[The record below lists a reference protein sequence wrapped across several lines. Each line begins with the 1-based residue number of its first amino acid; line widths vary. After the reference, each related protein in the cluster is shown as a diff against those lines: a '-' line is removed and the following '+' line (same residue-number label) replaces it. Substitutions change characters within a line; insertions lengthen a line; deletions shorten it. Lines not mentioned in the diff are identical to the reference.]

1 MPSRFWFQRCCVL
14 KPSHQELH
22 RRLESIGSIE
32 IYCILT
38 ISNAY
43 CHFWNWIGFGKIKM
57 LNCVV
62 FSWQFLTIYLYL
74 SLSFSHRVA
83 VTKVAKA
90 LARHCRRCWRRNCSC
105 LRLPPAMLPWCHMS
119 HTCHTLP
126 WIQALS
132 MAKEQD
138 LQLIYR
144 VASKLATHGAHTA
157 QLFMSRLS
165 SDFRWILQELLSIC
179 FGNLPRCV
187 AFAEDV
193 DLPTSVKLVGALQRR
208 KSVPH
213 G

>member
-1 MPSRFWFQRCCVL
+1 
-14 KPSHQELH
+14 
-22 RRLESIGSIE
+22 
-32 IYCILT
+32 
-38 ISNAY
+38 
-43 CHFWNWIGFGKIKM
+43 M

-90 LARHCRRCWRRNCSC
+90 LARNCRRCWRRNCSC

-144 VASKLATHGAHTA
+144 VASKLATHGAQTE
-157 QLFMSRLS
+157 LSVSCLDSRVT
-165 SDFRWILQELLSIC
+165 SDEFCRNCL
-179 FGNLPRCV
+179 
-187 AFAEDV
+187 AFASEIFR
-193 DLPTSVKLVGALQRR
+193 GAWRLLRMWTCQH
-208 KSVPH
+208 PWN
-213 G
+213 